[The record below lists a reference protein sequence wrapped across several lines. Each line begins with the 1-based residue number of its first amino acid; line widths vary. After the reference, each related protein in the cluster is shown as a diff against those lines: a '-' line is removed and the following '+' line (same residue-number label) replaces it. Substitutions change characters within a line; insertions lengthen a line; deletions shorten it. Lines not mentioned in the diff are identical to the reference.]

1 MNYDI
6 IGEFIALKRKE
17 KGLTQKELA
26 FKIGVTDKAVSKWER
41 GLGCPDVSLLEILSH
56 VLDVS
61 ILEIL
66 KGRNITNEIIKVTEA
81 NDYVNEGLNYS
92 KLKVSEFASK
102 IVFIIII
109 FLGIFLIILNIFHII
124 YLNSYEEYNFDDNQT
139 IKQMNNNIKQI
150 EENINIIKSHQ
161 GIFTDDDYSKLII
174 DIDNVFDTYKN
185 IPFLRLSGIQ
195 KFKLSDLYL
204 IDMHLISQT
213 GMMQGYGI
221 LSKYNE
227 KIDLYLNLHRSTLM
241 TIYYLKEI
249 SSFNFNYIYQYR
261 IPNFYDSNIIT
272 SNGNNVSSRIMYF
285 NYLLNSYLYYTEQI
299 IEVGGLYE

>member
-1 MNYDI
+1 MNYDK

-56 VLDVS
+56 ELDVS

-66 KGRNITNEIIKVTEA
+66 KGRSITNEVIKVTEA

-124 YLNSYEEYNFDDNQT
+124 YLNSYEVYNFDDNQT

-150 EENINIIKSHQ
+150 EENINIIKGHQ
-161 GIFTDDDYSKLII
+161 GIFTDNEYSKLIR

-221 LSKYNE
+221 LSKYNK
-227 KIDLYLNLHRSTLM
+227 KIDLYLNLHKSTLM

-249 SSFNFNYIYQYR
+249 SSFNFNYMYQYR